1 MSHLPR
7 TRVVRT
13 LAAVAAAGLALSA
26 CGGNLG
32 SESADEAVE
41 NFPSGSINLTI
52 GQDPGG
58 STDLIGRALAE
69 PVSQDLGVAM
79 PVVNLPGANGALA
92 AQELETQEPNGRELM
107 VINLSL
113 AAITPLAVPENQAI
127 DIDDF
132 EIVTGISRDDYVLV
146 SNASGDLQD
155 VDDLTESE
163 DTLDYATTGVGTGSQ
178 LSAELLFK
186 LAEIPGRSVP
196 FDGGSP
202 ALTAVL
208 GNQVD
213 VASIQL
219 GEAMPQIEAGKI
231 TPLVTFSEERNEF
244 MPDVPTAVESGY
256 DVLVSQARAIAAPKG
271 TPQEILDQL
280 KESFDKAFETEA
292 YQDFNEKN
300 LLTPQEDPGAEVKKN
315 WKDALENY
323 RELTEEYDINLGGDS

>member
-1 MSHLPR
+1 MTSAR
-7 TRVVRT
+7 TRRNSA
-13 LAAVAAAGLALSA
+13 LAGVAALALGLSA

-32 SESADEAVE
+32 SESADEAAD
-41 NFPSGSINLTI
+41 NFPSGAINLTI

-69 PVSQDLGVAM
+69 PVSDDLGVAM

-92 AQELETQEPNGRELM
+92 AQELATKEPNGRELM

-113 AAITPLAVPENQAI
+113 AAITPLAVPEDQAI
-127 DIDDF
+127 DIDDY

-146 SNASGDLQD
+146 SNASSDLKTVED
-155 VDDLTESE
+155 LVDAD

-178 LSAELLFK
+178 LSSELLFK

-219 GEAMPQIEAGKI
+219 GEAMPQIEAGKVQPI
-231 TPLVTFSEERNEF
+231 VTFSEERNEF

-256 DVLVSQARAIAAPKG
+256 DVLVSQARAIAAPKD
-271 TPQEILDQL
+271 TPQPILDAL
-280 KESFDKAFETEA
+280 AESFGKAFETQA

-300 LLTPQEDPGAEVKKN
+300 LLTPAELPGDEIKKN
-315 WKDALENY
+315 WKEALESY
-323 RELTEEYDINLGGDS
+323 RSLTEEYDIDLGGQQ

>member
-1 MSHLPR
+1 MTSIPAR
-7 TRVVRT
+7 RVGT
-13 LAAVAAAGLALSA
+13 LAGVAALALGLSA

-41 NFPSGSINLTI
+41 NFPSGAINLTI

-58 STDLIGRALAE
+58 STDLIGRALAS
-69 PVSQDLGVAM
+69 PVSDDLGVAM

-92 AQELETQEPNGRELM
+92 AQELATKEPNGQELM

-127 DIDDF
+127 DIDDY

-146 SNASGDLQD
+146 SNADSDLQS
-155 VDDLTESE
+155 VDDLVAAD

-178 LSAELLFK
+178 LSSELLFK
-186 LAEIPGRSVP
+186 EADIPGRAVP

-219 GEAMPQIEAGKI
+219 GEAMPQIKAGKV
-231 TPLVTFSEERNEF
+231 TPIVTFSEERNEF

-256 DVLVSQARAIAAPKG
+256 DQVVVSQARAIAAPKG
-271 TPQEILDQL
+271 TPDEILEQL
-280 KESFDKAFETEA
+280 ADAFTKAFDTQA
-292 YQDFNEKN
+292 YKDFNEQN
-300 LLTPQEDPGAEVKKN
+300 LLTPTEIPGDEVKST
-315 WKDALENY
+315 WSEALENY
-323 RELTEEYDINLGGDS
+323 RALTEEYDIDLGGNQ

>member
-1 MSHLPR
+1 MTSAR
-7 TRVVRT
+7 TRRT
-13 LAAVAAAGLALSA
+13 RALGGVAALALGLSA

-32 SESADEAVE
+32 SESADEAAE
-41 NFPSGSINLTI
+41 NFPSGAINLTI

-58 STDLIGRALAE
+58 STDLIGRALAQ
-69 PVSQDLGVAM
+69 PVSDDLGVAM

-92 AQELETQEPNGRELM
+92 AQELATQEPNGRELM

-127 DIDDF
+127 DIDDY

-146 SNASGDLQD
+146 SNADSDLQS
-155 VDDLTESE
+155 VEDLVAAT

-178 LSAELLFK
+178 LSSELLFK
-186 LAEIPGRSVP
+186 LAEIPGRAVP

-208 GNQVD
+208 GDQVD

-219 GEAMPQIEAGKI
+219 GEAMPQIEAGKV
-231 TPLVTFSEERNEF
+231 TPLVTFSEERNAF

-256 DVLVSQARAIAAPKG
+256 DVLVSQARAIAAPEG
-271 TPQEILDQL
+271 TPDAIIERLR
-280 KESFDKAFETEA
+280 ESFEKAFETEA
-292 YQDFNEKN
+292 YQSFNEQN
-300 LLTPQEDPGAEVKKN
+300 LLTPAELPGDEVKAS
-315 WKDALENY
+315 WKDALESY
-323 RELTEEYDINLGGDS
+323 RELTEEYDIDLGGTQ